1 MRKVPPTGQTAFK
14 VIETSRSKSEALK
27 VPEFQISV
35 SVICHSAIRFVD
47 HLGEN
52 MVTHGKGRNFI
63 VFNNLFFLPRLLF
76 WTRFGFYFSKDVWQ
90 SWAALRF

>member
-14 VIETSRSKSEALK
+14 VIETSRSKSDALK

-52 MVTHGKGRNFI
+52 MVNTWRRQKFHGF
-63 VFNNLFFLPRLLF
+63 
-76 WTRFGFYFSKDVWQ
+76 
-90 SWAALRF
+90 